1 MCFPG
6 LNCGRLSVARV
17 TPAPKTRR
25 NVPFYDSCGTVH
37 RRRFKHPWT
46 HLCRPR
52 RVSTAITNT
61 PLISS
66 LPSEMVP
73 FQVFIFTPSVGA
85 LQLACTL
92 TVFML
97 PIFSFSSNVSS
108 SLSFVVS
115 KISRHAGFWKQTRQS
130 GKMKTTITAT
140 GVPQRRRSDAFPLP
154 SYLRMSQLIEWKWRA
169 GAIAD
174 LL

>member
-1 MCFPG
+1 MSHGWHQLQKHAGTLHFTSPVVQSTGGVSSSPEHTSVDHAESAQLSQTRLWNHLFP
-6 LNCGRLSVARV
+6 
-17 TPAPKTRR
+17 PKW
-25 NVPFYDSCGTVH
+25 S
-37 RRRFKHPWT
+37 RFK
-46 HLCRPR
+46 
-52 RVSTAITNT
+52 STFS
-61 PLISS
+61 P
-66 LPSEMVP
+66 
-73 FQVFIFTPSVGA
+73 PSVGA

-108 SLSFVVS
+108 SLSFVVN

-154 SYLRMSQLIEWKWRA
+154 AYLRMSQLIEWKWRA